1 MVNKTPVGLIL
12 PNQRNKILGGVVFCF
27 LFAGCA
33 HLTTS
38 PLTASRTIPVE
49 EQQQKVEI
57 LLLAVEV
64 ARSMNFPE
72 VTQFDKE
79 RGIVHFGSFGTGMI
93 GLTAEARVGAD
104 NKNVELTVQRVKSGL
119 VRSADI
125 PLPVEEIVNEYAK
138 RFNERLQQKTVVRTK
153 ENTPV
158 APPSTPEA
166 ASPPPSPE
174 EPSQEVPPGPE
185 PLIVRTLPEIK
196 VEPIAPADPSPTYL
210 LVTRGAN
217 VRAEGNVE
225 SKIVATLKK
234 GEKVEKLDESGNWFK
249 VKLSSGKTGWV
260 SKRLVK
266 EVEY

>member
-1 MVNKTPVGLIL
+1 MLI
-12 PNQRNKILGGVVFCF
+12 NQGNRMLRGVVFCCF
-27 LFAGCA
+27 LAGCA

-49 EQQQKVEI
+49 GQLQEVEI
-57 LLLAVEV
+57 LLLAVDV

-72 VTQFDKE
+72 VTRFDKE
-79 RGIVHFGSFGTGMI
+79 RGIVHFGSFGTGMM
-93 GLTAEARVGAD
+93 GLTAETRVGAD
-104 NKNVELTVQRVKSGL
+104 NKKVELTVQRVKSGL
-119 VRSADI
+119 VRSDDI
-125 PLPVEEIVNEYAK
+125 PVPVVEIVNEYAK

-158 APPSTPEA
+158 APLSPPEA

-174 EPSQEVPPGPE
+174 EPSQEVPPGPDR
-185 PLIVRTLPEIK
+185 LIVRTLPEIK

-217 VRAEGNVE
+217 VRAGGNVE
-225 SKIVATLKK
+225 SKIVAVLKK
-234 GEKVEKLDESGNWFK
+234 GEKVEKLDESSNWFK

-260 SKRLVK
+260 SKSLTKDVD
-266 EVEY
+266 